1 VIRSRPSTISAT
13 GEAIADGPPDDASK
27 SMSGLGWGG
36 IGLISAG
43 AVLALL

>member
-1 VIRSRPSTISAT
+1 M
-13 GEAIADGPPDDASK
+13 IADDPSNDASK
-27 SMSGLGWGG
+27 SMSALGWVG